1 MAFTRFHDDPCRI
14 AKQNQEQTG
23 LGRYMLNVPGNGER
37 PLYIEDPY
45 VRMQKW
51 GGNLH
56 TNVVNV
62 ESDLLGLTRS
72 LGRDYMNQNNYQ
84 KKAVRSERVSC
95 PTMEMV
101 TDQSR
106 ATHPAWMV
114 RDLEQVDWYYLPL
127 DPQEN
132 TCMPFQANTSSR
144 IVCRDQYV
152 PCVPTPLADDF
163 AGAEAQPGR
172 LCTAYDACGSAM

>member
-23 LGRYMLNVPGNGER
+23 LGRYMLNVPGNGDK
-37 PLYIEDPY
+37 PFYIDDPF

-51 GGNLH
+51 GANLM

-62 ESDLLGLTRS
+62 ESDLYGLTRS
-72 LGRDYMNQNNYQ
+72 AGRDYLQQNNY
-84 KKAVRSERVSC
+84 KAKAATTRQVEY
-95 PTMEMV
+95 PTYDKTS

-106 ATHPAWMV
+106 ATHPAWQY
-114 RDLEQVDWYYLPL
+114 RDLEQVNWYILPL

-132 TCMPFQANTSSR
+132 TCMPFQANLSSR
-144 IVCRDQYV
+144 IIQRDNYV
-152 PCVPTPLADDF
+152 AQAPTLLADDF
-163 AGAEAQPGR
+163 QNLEFKGQ
-172 LCTAYDACGSAM
+172 LCTFTDSCGSAL